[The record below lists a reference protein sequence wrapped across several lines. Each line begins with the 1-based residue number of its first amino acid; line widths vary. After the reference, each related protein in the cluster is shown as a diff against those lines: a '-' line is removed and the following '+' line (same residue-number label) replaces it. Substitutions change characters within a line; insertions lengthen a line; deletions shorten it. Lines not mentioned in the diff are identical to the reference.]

1 MAGVRVVVE
10 VCGLYDHGYEGRKW
24 TFEKKIPG
32 GSFCRVRLDR
42 SLAMADWCLRFL
54 QVRVSHHTA
63 AASDHE
69 PIHLHGRSKW
79 DESNDSKII
88 NSALLCQPFIIL
100 RLIQSQYLEICH
112 QAICT
117 LFFITHH
124 VGSLQHFTCYSKGLH
139 PESSLCQKSFLETR
153 LKPLWM

>member
-1 MAGVRVVVE
+1 MLKFIKGASHLPWVCIGDFNEVLHRDEHMVVD

-32 GSFCRVRLDR
+32 GLFCRVRLDL

-54 QVRVSHHTA
+54 QVRVSHLTA
-63 AASDHE
+63 AVSDHE
-69 PIHLHGRSKW
+69 PINFHGRSKW

-100 RLIQSQYLEICH
+100 RLIQS
-112 QAICT
+112 
-117 LFFITHH
+117 
-124 VGSLQHFTCYSKGLH
+124 
-139 PESSLCQKSFLETR
+139 
-153 LKPLWM
+153 

>member
-1 MAGVRVVVE
+1 MSTWGCKTGAMLKLQAFCEVVD
-10 VCGLYDHGYEGRKW
+10 VCGLYGHGYEGRKW

-88 NSALLCQPFIIL
+88 NSALLCQPFFIL
-100 RLIQSQYLEICH
+100 RLIQS
-112 QAICT
+112 
-117 LFFITHH
+117 
-124 VGSLQHFTCYSKGLH
+124 
-139 PESSLCQKSFLETR
+139 
-153 LKPLWM
+153 